1 METGPDKGEKIVITG
16 IDKEMEAVPF
26 RTRAKRLAVKT
37 AIDWNNLN
45 VGTYASS
52 IAFFFFMSII
62 PLAILL
68 LHLLP
73 YAGLSQ
79 YELFDFAQ
87 DLLPEAL
94 QRLVATVI
102 TEAYM
107 KSGGVMSVS
116 ALVLFW
122 AASRGTMA
130 LRWGLNLVYDEKEQ
144 RSYPVL
150 CLLAIGYTI
159 ALLII
164 FSIMLFLIFAGP
176 VSNYLTI
183 TMPQV
188 FGNPVTIELRQKIYL
203 HVLMVLAFTLVYT
216 FIPAGRRKIHRQIPG
231 AVIVAVLWE
240 VFSYFFS
247 IYVRSYNT
255 YTKFYGSLG
264 AIAILLLW
272 LYCCFYIM
280 LIGGYF
286 NRFCGIRW
294 ERLKKM
300 VFRRKPGS

>member
-1 METGPDKGEKIVITG
+1 
-16 IDKEMEAVPF
+16 
-26 RTRAKRLAVKT
+26 
-37 AIDWNNLN
+37 
-45 VGTYASS
+45 
-52 IAFFFFMSII
+52 
-62 PLAILL
+62 
-68 LHLLP
+68 
-73 YAGLSQ
+73 
-79 YELFDFAQ
+79 
-87 DLLPEAL
+87 
-94 QRLVATVI
+94 
-102 TEAYM
+102 
-107 KSGGVMSVS
+107 
-116 ALVLFW
+116 
-122 AASRGTMA
+122 MA

-144 RSYPVL
+144 RSYPIL

-176 VSNYLTI
+176 VSTYLTVE
-183 TMPQV
+183 MPQV
-188 FGNPVTIELRQKIYL
+188 FGDPVTIELRQKIYL
-203 HVLMVLAFTLVYT
+203 HILMVLAFTLVYT
-216 FIPAGRRKIHRQIPG
+216 FIPAGKREFHRQIPG
-231 AVIVAVLWE
+231 AVIVAILWE

-300 VFRRKPGS
+300 IFRTKTRS